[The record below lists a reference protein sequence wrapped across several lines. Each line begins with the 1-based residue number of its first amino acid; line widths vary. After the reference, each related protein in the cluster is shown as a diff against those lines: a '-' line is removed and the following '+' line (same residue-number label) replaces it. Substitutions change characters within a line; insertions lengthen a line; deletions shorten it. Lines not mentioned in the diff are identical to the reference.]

1 MTRQSDLC
9 VHAFLSFLGL
19 GVVSFDVP
27 RRQTEPREVEANERE
42 PARERRRKRTST
54 RSDDDDDGGDD
65 DAREAEK
72 REGFVRPSA
81 RSSARV

>member
-54 RSDDDDDGGDD
+54 RSDDDDGGD

>member
-9 VHAFLSFLGL
+9 VILGL

-42 PARERRRKRTST
+42 PARKRRRKRTST
-54 RSDDDDDGGDD
+54 RSDDDDDGGGDD